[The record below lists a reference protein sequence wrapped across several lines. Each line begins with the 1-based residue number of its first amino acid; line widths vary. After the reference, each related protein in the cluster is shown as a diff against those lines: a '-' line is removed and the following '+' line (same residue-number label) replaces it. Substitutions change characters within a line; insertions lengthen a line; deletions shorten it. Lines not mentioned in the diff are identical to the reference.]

1 MATLGAWEKSKVHQT
16 AKKVSE
22 LETAA
27 ESGLHYGATAND
39 LANFPGMMN
48 LVAGSNVTFTPGAG
62 TLTINATGGGGGSS
76 TVQLTFGWDGAGTAL
91 VAGQTVRGTAM
102 TAMTITDAT
111 VLSDLAG
118 NCTIDIWKDTY
129 ANYPPD
135 IADSIV
141 GGSPPALVA
150 SDKSVDSA
158 LTGWTTSVAAGD
170 TFLCTLST
178 VSGGI
183 TQISVTLGGVKV

>member
-1 MATLGAWEKSKVHQT
+1 MTDLRHRVERLEHAATSSVQ
-16 AKKVSE
+16 S
-22 LETAA
+22 
-27 ESGLHYGATAND
+27 GATAND
-39 LANFPGMMN
+39 LANFPGMRN
-48 LVAGSNVTFTPGAG
+48 LVAGSGASLTPSAG
-62 TLTINATGGGGGSS
+62 TLTVAATGGGGGSS

>member
-1 MATLGAWEKSKVHQT
+1 MAALSYWEKSRIHQALKRLIAGPGIEVDST
-16 AKKVSE
+16 TPSAPVVSAKISTDPSNA
-22 LETAA
+22 LSFGTDD
-27 ESGLHYGATAND
+27 GL
-39 LANFPGMMN
+39 F
-48 LVAGSNVTFTPGAG
+48 
-62 TLTINATGGGGGSS
+62 ATGGGGGPN
-76 TVQLTFGWDGAGTAL
+76 TIQLTFGWDGAGVAL